1 MFLAHAKALENST
14 AKYPTRRVMCKTI
27 TIPNGFRDISHEKL
41 FSGQLPTRLV
51 IALVNNAGFN
61 GAFDRNPIKFEY
73 FNLMEISVYSDGQQ
87 QYGIKPLTTDFTD
100 GLYVR
105 AYNTLLSG
113 TGKIFRD
120 EGNNLER
127 TVFSSGYALFAFDLT
142 LDLGEDDHFNLTKQG
157 SVRLVLKFRD
167 ALAQN
172 VTTIAYAEF
181 QNVIDIDRNRNVI
194 YDFAV

>member
-1 MFLAHAKALENST
+1 
-14 AKYPTRRVMCKTI
+14 MCKTI

>member
-1 MFLAHAKALENST
+1 
-14 AKYPTRRVMCKTI
+14 VICKTI
-27 TIPNGFRDISHEKL
+27 TIPNSFRDISHEKL

-61 GAFDRNPIKFEY
+61 GALDRNPFNFEH

-105 AYNTLLSG
+105 AYNTLFRG
-113 TGKIFRD
+113 TGKIFRDEIFRD

-127 TVFSSGYALFAFDLT
+127 TVFSRGYALFAFDLT
-142 LDLGEDDHFNLTKQG
+142 PDLGENNHFNLTKQG
-157 SVRLVLKFRD
+157 SVRLVLKFCD
-167 ALAQN
+167 ALA
-172 VTTIAYAEF
+172 
-181 QNVIDIDRNRNVI
+181 
-194 YDFAV
+194 